1 MVLKRN
7 GARSK
12 RGLIALVAGLGLAI
26 LAAPAAS
33 AAVCPGTVDGAD
45 FASKRQLRELVTQE
59 NSFGQ
64 RFLGSPAHD
73 STIDWIKDE
82 IRSIDDFKVRSGPY
96 KIWSWLPRTKAT
108 DRPGL
113 DLARAGGL
121 SVTGADGA
129 ETKLSDAGA
138 VRFSQPTGKQG
149 RAGELVYLPP
159 DQEITPENAAGKV
172 IVRDYP
178 AAPIPL
184 AGLQIIDEYITPDL
198 ASQAGTFDRP
208 FLGERPQHEELLA
221 ASRAGAAGVIYTFDL
236 PREQIAGYGDP
247 HTGTIFKVPAVY
259 VDGDTAAQLRGLAAQ
274 GGNSARVV
282 VRAKVERDKTR
293 NLIATLPGKS
303 PQKTALF
310 TNTDGQ
316 SWVQENG
323 VSGLL
328 AFARYYAELP
338 MRCRPRTLEIAF
350 TSAHDAV
357 VVDGAGRYA
366 ERLDDQYD
374 EGGVAYAF
382 AVEHLG
388 TREILPEPDPDGS
401 GQRLVFTGL
410 GEPFLFAAGD
420 SAVLR
425 QTAVDVTKRRNL
437 DRTAVLQGLAL
448 PEAGRI
454 PPICS
459 MGGLGTFTQGHLVPT
474 LAVISGPWSLYAP
487 SFERRALDFKRMRS
501 QLLAIGDTVLAL
513 DRVPSEQ
520 IAGDYPAYREQRA
533 QGAAGCPPPENL
545 PQFAPG
551 PGE

>member
-1 MVLKRN
+1 MGLKRRQAQ
-7 GARSK
+7 ARV
-12 RGLIALVAGLGLAI
+12 RRALIALVAGLGLA
-26 LAAPAAS
+26 LVVVPAAS
-33 AAVCPGTVDGAD
+33 AAVCPGTVDEAD
-45 FASKRQLRELVTQE
+45 LASKAQLRKLVTQE

-73 STIDWIKDE
+73 RAIGWIKDE
-82 IRSIDDFKVRSGPY
+82 IRSIGDDFKLRTEPY
-96 KIWSWLPRTKAT
+96 KIWSWLPRTKAK

-121 SVTGADGA
+121 SVIAADGT

-138 VRFSQPTGKQG
+138 VRFSQPTGKTG
-149 RAGELVYLPP
+149 REGELVYLPP
-159 DQEITPENAAGKV
+159 DQEITPENSAGKV

-184 AGLQIIDEYITPDL
+184 AGLQLIGEYITPDL
-198 ASQAGTFDRP
+198 ASQTGNYDRP

-221 ASRAGAAGVIYTFDL
+221 ASRAGAAGVIFTFDL

-247 HTGTIFKVPAVY
+247 HTGTIFEVPAVY
-259 VDGDTAAQLRGLAAQ
+259 AAGDTAAQLKALAAE
-274 GGNSARVV
+274 GGNSARVA

-303 PQKTALF
+303 RERTAFF

-323 VSGLL
+323 VSGLI

-338 MRCRPRTLEIAF
+338 LRCRPRTLEIAF

-357 VVDGAGRYA
+357 IVDGAARYA
-366 ERLDDQYD
+366 QRLDDQYD
-374 EGGVAYAF
+374 SGGVAYAF

-388 TREILPEPDPDGS
+388 TRELVPQPDPDGS

-437 DRTAVLQGLAL
+437 DRTAVLQGLGL
-448 PEAGRI
+448 PAARPGSPDLQHGR
-454 PPICS
+454 PRQLHTGAPGS
-459 MGGLGTFTQGHLVPT
+459 DPGDDLGTV
-474 LAVISGPWSLYAP
+474 V
-487 SFERRALDFKRMRS
+487 ALC
-501 QLLAIGDTVLAL
+501 AIV
-513 DRVPSEQ
+513 R
-520 IAGDYPAYREQRA
+520 
-533 QGAAGCPPPENL
+533 
-545 PQFAPG
+545 APG
-551 PGE
+551 DRLQADARSAARDRRYGADARPDPE